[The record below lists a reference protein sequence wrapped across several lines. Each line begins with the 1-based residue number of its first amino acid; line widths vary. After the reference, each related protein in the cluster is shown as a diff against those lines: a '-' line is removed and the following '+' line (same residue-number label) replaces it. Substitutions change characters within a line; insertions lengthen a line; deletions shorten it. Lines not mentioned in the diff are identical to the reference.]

1 MEYNGQAWCN
11 GLRSDAGVIRESLMF
26 HVERVIVDECVGQ
39 QSPLVG
45 QLRQRL
51 GERPVEFVFLA
62 TKHPGIPDVE
72 ILDKLLDV
80 CSVLLT
86 QDRVLHNLAIDRG
99 FRSFVHTSESGLT
112 DRRLTHVSA
121 PDKHL
126 PVARGA
132 VRESYQ
138 DQSSPEAR
146 AITASLYGFLSAH
159 QLKQFRTKR
168 RRIRAHFG
176 SPDNIMAAA
185 LTVGQR
191 RTARGTIGG
200 YMLKV
205 DARHGVKSLFP
216 ASEGYFLA
224 RAENEPLQATC
235 WALVHLFQLQL
246 QSYPLTLYHID
257 GVALARC
264 TALIDD
270 RGAATTSVERMAAR
284 LLSVVPRPN
293 AAECTKGRFFD
304 RASDKLNQLTR
315 FATNELVSF
324 DLHAMAA
331 ALSDEVTP
339 ETDDA
344 SSVPQ

>member
-1 MEYNGQAWCN
+1 
-11 GLRSDAGVIRESLMF
+11 
-26 HVERVIVDECVGQ
+26 
-39 QSPLVG
+39 
-45 QLRQRL
+45 L
-51 GERPVEFVFLA
+51 GKRPVTFVFLA
-62 TKHPGIPDVE
+62 TEHPEIPDIE
-72 ILDKLLDV
+72 ILDKLLDGRPA
-80 CSVLLT
+80 LLT
-86 QDRVLHNLAIDRG
+86 RDRVLHNLAIGRG
-99 FRSFVHTSESGLT
+99 FRSFVYTPESGLT
-112 DRRLTHVSA
+112 DRRLVHVSA

-126 PVARGA
+126 PVRSDTLRG
-132 VRESYQ
+132 SYKHQ
-138 DQSSPEAR
+138 LNPEAQ
-146 AITASLYGFLSAH
+146 AIMECLYGFLSAH

-168 RRIRAHFG
+168 RRIRGHFG
-176 SPDNIMAAA
+176 SPDNIVAAA
-185 LTVGQR
+185 LTIGQR
-191 RTARGTIGG
+191 RTAQGIVGG

-216 ASEGYFLA
+216 ASESYFLD
-224 RAENEPLQATC
+224 RAGNEPLQATC

-257 GVALARC
+257 RAALARC

-331 ALSDEVTP
+331 TLSDEVTP
-339 ETDDA
+339 GYGIKCG
-344 SSVPQ
+344 

>member
-51 GERPVEFVFLA
+51 GERPVEFVFPA

-86 QDRVLHNLAIDRG
+86 QDQVLHNLAIDRG

-146 AITASLYGFLSAH
+146 AITESLYGFLSAH

-205 DARHGVKSLFP
+205 DARHGVKGLFP
-216 ASEGYFLA
+216 ASESYFLN
-224 RAENEPLQATC
+224 RTGNEPLQATC
-235 WALVHLFQLQL
+235 WALVHLFQLHL
-246 QSYPLTLYHID
+246 HSYPLTLYHLD
-257 GVALARC
+257 DAALARC
-264 TALIDD
+264 TALIANPC
-270 RGAATTSVERMAAR
+270 AARTAIERMAAR
-284 LLSVVPRPN
+284 LLASVCQPS
-293 AAECTKGRFFD
+293 AAECTKGRFFG
-304 RASDKLNQLTR
+304 RASEKLRQLAR
-315 FATNELVSF
+315 FDSNELVSA
-324 DLHAMAA
+324 DLQSMAA
-331 ALSDEVTP
+331 ALSSDC
-339 ETDDA
+339 
-344 SSVPQ
+344 